1 MKKIKTVIRAVLS
14 AVILSCLVFGVV
26 GCKAGKEEVH
36 TGEWVI
42 TLEEAYKKKLLSKS
56 DLREISEKFLP
67 NRSDDDDTIEEKL
80 ILEFGA
86 ERIEAV
92 KKAEAENINNG
103 INPFYSRAE
112 SSDGNSGKLSY
123 EALRIIGYYG
133 TYGRCVI
140 LEMNRPYSFADV
152 VRIIYVEGV
161 KFSYTST
168 FVKVWVKD

>member
-1 MKKIKTVIRAVLS
+1 MKKIKMAIRAVLL
-14 AVILSCLVFGVV
+14 AGLLSCLVFGVV

-56 DLREISEKFLP
+56 DLREISDKYSIKM
-67 NRSDDDDTIEEKL
+67 NDDTLEEKL

-133 TYGRCVI
+133 TYNRCVI

-152 VRIIYVEGV
+152 VRIIYVGGV

>member
-1 MKKIKTVIRAVLS
+1 MKKIKMAIRAVLL
-14 AVILSCLVFGVV
+14 AGLLSCLVFGVV

-56 DLREISEKFLP
+56 DLREISDKYSIKM
-67 NRSDDDDTIEEKL
+67 NDDTLEEKL

-152 VRIIYVEGV
+152 VRIIYVGGV

>member
-1 MKKIKTVIRAVLS
+1 MKKIKMAIRAVLL
-14 AVILSCLVFGVV
+14 AGLLSCLVLGVTA
-26 GCKAGKEEVH
+26 CKADGEQENR

-56 DLREISEKFLP
+56 DLREISDKYSIKM
-67 NRSDDDDTIEEKL
+67 NDDTLEEKL

-152 VRIIYVEGV
+152 VRIIYVGGV

>member
-1 MKKIKTVIRAVLS
+1 MKKIKMAIRAVLL
-14 AVILSCLVFGVV
+14 AGLLSCLVLGVTA
-26 GCKAGKEEVH
+26 CKADGEQENR

-56 DLREISEKFLP
+56 DLREISEKFP
-67 NRSDDDDTIEEKL
+67 GHKSEDNPEETL
-80 ILEFGA
+80 ILEYGA

-133 TYGRCVI
+133 TYNRCVI
-140 LEMNRPYSFADV
+140 LEMNLPGALHQMVYEV
-152 VRIIYVEGV
+152 YIGGV
-161 KFSYTST
+161 KFSYTET

>member
-92 KKAEAENINNG
+92 KKAEAECNCEYWNRRYEDVCTLFGNICTLLDKKDG
-103 INPFYSRAE
+103 
-112 SSDGNSGKLSY
+112 DGNGNEKSL
-123 EALRIIGYYG
+123 
-133 TYGRCVI
+133 V
-140 LEMNRPYSFADV
+140 
-152 VRIIYVEGV
+152 
-161 KFSYTST
+161 
-168 FVKVWVKD
+168 

>member
-1 MKKIKTVIRAVLS
+1 MKKIKMAIRAVLL
-14 AVILSCLVFGVV
+14 AGLLSCLVFGVV

-140 LEMNRPYSFADV
+140 LEMNLPGALHQMVYEV
-152 VRIIYVEGV
+152 YIGGV
-161 KFSYTST
+161 KFSYTET